1 MNDNVQFKNTRS
13 KNLCELQCNLSSK
26 PMSGE
31 THFCGSFLMFRS
43 CWQVQL
49 LGGCPSKNESGF
61 CSWVLAHQ
69 LLANAIS
76 WRKTFNC
83 TNIDFYRFHSH
94 CHDLRFIT
102 FRRKLA
108 CGRSCGARGASQTT
122 QMGVFRG
129 TTFSHSAHKP
139 ICMKEEARLVFR
151 CKTWR
156 HKLIL
161 ERKV

>member
-1 MNDNVQFKNTRS
+1 MTMFNLKIHGVKTCVNCSAICPPNPCLGKHISVDLSWCLDPVGKFNSWADALPKTRV
-13 KNLCELQCNLSSK
+13 
-26 PMSGE
+26 G
-31 THFCGSFLMFRS
+31 
-43 CWQVQL
+43 
-49 LGGCPSKNESGF
+49 

-83 TNIDFYRFHSH
+83 SNIDFYRFHSH
-94 CHDLRFIT
+94 CHDSRFIT

-129 TTFSHSAHKP
+129 TTFSHSVHKP